1 MKSNNAIAV
10 MLKAPVAGHVK
21 TRLVPPLTQENAA
34 ELYKCFI
41 KDIFARID
49 KLEAIDV
56 FAAFTPAE
64 SEEIIKKIIPKEAG
78 LILQKGIDLGERLA
92 NLFAELFTKGCKNVV
107 VIGSDSP
114 DLPLKYIK
122 MAFDELKTDQ
132 GKIIFGPAED
142 GGYYLVGMNRF
153 HKKIFEN
160 IPWSTDKVL
169 KESLKIARKEGIG
182 TFLLPKWHDIDIY
195 SDLQRL
201 IKNKKEIPNTYD
213 FIKAPFL
220 DTLS

>member
-1 MKSNNAIAV
+1 MKSKNTIAV

-41 KDIFARID
+41 KDIFAKID
-49 KLEAIDV
+49 KLKAIDV
-56 FAAFTPAE
+56 FAAFIPAG
-64 SEEIIKKIIPKEAG
+64 SKEIIKKIIPKKVS
-78 LILQKGIDLGERLA
+78 LIPQKGIDLGERLA
-92 NLFAELFTKGCKNVV
+92 NLFSELFAKGYKKVV

-114 DLPLKYIK
+114 DMPIKYIK
-122 MAFDELKTDQ
+122 MAFDELKND
-132 GKIIFGPAED
+132 KIVFGPAED

-160 IPWSTDKVL
+160 IQWSTDNVL
-169 KESLKIARKEGIG
+169 NESLKIARKEGIDA
-182 TFLLPKWHDIDIY
+182 FLLPKWYDIDIY